1 MHHLRDFLWSHSG
14 SFQSPVNMI
23 RRWIGLAFHE
33 AFILWHFIDREFVNN
48 NIQRLLESGTVDRDV
63 SYGSQSSQSDA
74 DDEKAI

>member
-1 MHHLRDFLWSHSG
+1 
-14 SFQSPVNMI
+14 MI
-23 RRWIGLAFHE
+23 RRCIDLAFHD
-33 AFILWHFIDREFVNN
+33 AFILWHFIDREPVNN

>member
-1 MHHLRDFLWSHSG
+1 MV
-14 SFQSPVNMI
+14 SFWVILISREYDTQMYRLGFS
-23 RRWIGLAFHE
+23 RRIYSLAF
-33 AFILWHFIDREFVNN
+33 FDRESVNN